1 MNWRRDNCAEK
12 LSNSSGCGP
21 SEVDRGTGQVLVTT
35 KRYLG
40 KITCKPG
47 DELDVKRK
55 KEVLRVFPKY
65 LASRNMNHGTLG

>member
-1 MNWRRDNCAEK
+1 M
-12 LSNSSGCGP
+12 
-21 SEVDRGTGQVLVTT
+21 DRGTGQVLVTT